1 VSRKL
6 YYLRGRGGQK
16 PFSGK
21 TESVDWADRWLAD
34 GLEVCET
41 PGGAGFVQIDVS
53 SLQVWMELQRQQGRP
68 VSFIGVLTRAAG
80 LAIQRHPY
88 LHKIAVGRNRRH
100 YPTHIDIGVSQAG
113 ETFVSPVLLIEKAEN
128 KRAAD
133 ISMEIT
139 ARLPEISR
147 QEQKLLGFF
156 RKWGWLVPVPMFRRM
171 IIRWLLGQVWFRK
184 GAGVMQLSYIPH
196 LSKFVAMQFSAT
208 AILGIGGIHPEVI
221 AVDGQ
226 ATVRPIIW
234 ASCAMNHRV
243 WDGLSGAR
251 FFNEFTKILESVDPE
266 L

>member
-1 VSRKL
+1 MSRKL
-6 YYLRGRGGQK
+6 YYLRGRGGEK

-21 TESVDWADRWLAD
+21 TETVDWADRWLAD

-41 PGGAGFVQIDVS
+41 PGGAGFKRIDVS
-53 SLQVWMELQRQQGRP
+53 GLQVWMELQRQQGSP

-80 LAIQRHPY
+80 LAIRRHPH

-100 YPTHIDIGVSQAG
+100 YPPHVDVGVSQAG
-113 ETFVSPVLLIEKAEN
+113 ETFVSSVILIENAEG
-128 KRAAD
+128 KSAAE
-133 ISMEIT
+133 ISKEIT
-139 ARLPEISR
+139 ARQPEIAR
-147 QEQKLLGFF
+147 QEQKLLSLF
-156 RKWGWLVPVPMFRRM
+156 RTWGWLVPLPVLRRM
-171 IIRWLLGQVWFRK
+171 ILRWLLGRVWFRK
-184 GAGVMQLSYIPH
+184 GAGVMQLSYIPY
-196 LSKFVAMQFSAT
+196 LPMFVANRFSAT

-226 ATVRPIIW
+226 AVVRPIIW